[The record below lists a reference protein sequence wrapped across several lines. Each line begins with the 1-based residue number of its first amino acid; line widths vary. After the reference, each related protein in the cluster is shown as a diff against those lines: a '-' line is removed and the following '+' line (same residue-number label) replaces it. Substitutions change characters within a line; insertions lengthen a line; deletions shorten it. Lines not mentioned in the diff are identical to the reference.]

1 MNGLVSDF
9 EMNVVLRRLKPAD
22 HSADLLPA
30 LETLEGKIVRKKK
43 RRHWLVLSIRASDS
57 EYGCSGSGSSHNHGR
72 DDHAQFPKDKSVTVW
87 LPRSGLDQ
95 GARDDA
101 ANAQHHDFVTSTM
114 IYLNSTIRVSIAPYR
129 RENGHDSH
137 EAFDELRLLQTN
149 DGKGSSFGS
158 RLDESCQEVWIA
170 QQVELISCAPDP
182 VAVAS
187 CLPYVLQGK
196 LPFQVFQLDSS
207 GDISPPPLP
216 LFIVESIASE
226 TKGAKDVETRRLNE
240 QIIHQW
246 LQCMS
251 ASHQPNVGYRRRA
264 VAAMVRHLEQRATIR
279 QPSKRTPHVY
289 PRELAI
295 LHCMEQEVM
304 QMRKIT
310 GGAREPDPLR
320 LPVSPEPVLLCPQNV
335 PLNLPTALNR
345 GESNSSLSAV
355 ATSLSASCLI
365 KNSAANFDEAAEAAE
380 RKPDG
385 HVSGATSCSTILS
398 RRGTSTRQEYL
409 FQKKHPQIEWMI
421 RRLRELRS
429 SGDPFGH
436 VLDVGGGRG
445 DLAVAIAIAFEDIHV
460 TVVDKNYASLQAAK
474 AYSEACQCITR
485 MTFICEDFHEFFK
498 SHSVS
503 RETRDPALDNGSTSP
518 LPVIDCV
525 VALHT
530 CGDLSDCALEFASK
544 RKLPFLVCPCCYSK
558 RYLDAFQPP
567 WYRYCTVVDQM
578 PLSQL
583 RKIGADLAGLPFKEL
598 SLPKDESR
606 SDEGDA
612 SGILTNAEKTLCRLA
627 EVEDRSDVARRARRV
642 INLLRLQCVYQANCE
657 NDCTVQRES
666 GHPLLGQAK
675 DCCDDVS
682 RCSFQVSLEEYD
694 EAFSRRNMCLVGRFH
709 S

>member
-1 MNGLVSDF
+1 LVSDF
-9 EMNVVLRRLKPAD
+9 EMNVVLRRLEPAD

-43 RRHWLVLSIRASDS
+43 RRHWLVLSIRASDR
-57 EYGCSGSGSSHNHGR
+57 EHGESGSSHSHGP

-95 GARDDA
+95 GTSDDT
-101 ANAQHHDFVTSTM
+101 ANAQHHDFVASMTM
-114 IYLNSTIRVSIAPYR
+114 MYLNSTIRVSIAPYR
-129 RENGHDSH
+129 RENCHDSN

-149 DGKGSSFGS
+149 DGKASSFGS
-158 RLDESCQEVWIA
+158 RLDESRQEVWIV

-216 LFIVESIASE
+216 FFIVESIASE
-226 TKGAKDVETRRLNE
+226 TKGAKDVETIRRLNK

-264 VAAMVRHLEQRATIR
+264 VAAMVRHLEQRSTIR

-295 LHCMEQEVM
+295 LYCMEQEVM

-310 GGAREPDPLR
+310 GAREPDPLR
-320 LPVSPEPVLLCPQNV
+320 LPVSPEPVLLCPQNA
-335 PLNLPTALNR
+335 PLNLPTS
-345 GESNSSLSAV
+345 SNSCGCV
-355 ATSLSASCLI
+355 AAG
-365 KNSAANFDEAAEAAE
+365 AAEGRPGE
-380 RKPDG
+380 LG
-385 HVSGATSCSTILS
+385 SSATSCSTILS

-421 RRLRELRS
+421 RRLRELRT
-429 SGDPFGH
+429 SGDPFCH

-460 TVVDKNYASLQAAK
+460 TVVDKNCASLQAAK

-498 SHSVS
+498 RHLAS
-503 RETRDPALDNGSTSP
+503 RETRDAALDNGSTSP

-558 RYLDAFQPP
+558 RYLDAFQPS
-567 WYRYCTVVDQM
+567 WYRYCTAVDQM

-612 SGILTNAEKTLCRLA
+612 SGISTNAEKTLCRLA

-657 NDCTVQRES
+657 NGCTVQRGS